1 MIDRKISE
9 LFGDLGI
16 KMCDKRR
23 SEQIFVLYAFP
34 ELYLQNKKWQKY
46 KDKIFVF
53 AGKWEDGINE
63 NVLGDTLAIY
73 DAKEFI

>member
-23 SEQIFVLYAFP
+23 SEQILFFMRFRSYTFKIRN
-34 ELYLQNKKWQKY
+34 EQNIKIKY
-46 KDKIFVF
+46 R
-53 AGKWEDGINE
+53 GDGNGAYI
-63 NVLGDTLAIY
+63 GA
-73 DAKEFI
+73 

>member
-34 ELYLQNKKWQKY
+34 ELYLQNKK
-46 KDKIFVF
+46 
-53 AGKWEDGINE
+53 
-63 NVLGDTLAIY
+63 
-73 DAKEFI
+73 